1 MSKNTIRKIAKKI
14 KTDSGKLSLILQPI
28 PTRMLDRKITR
39 QNYRKILKRLEK
51 IDEELLE
58 GLVLILER
66 GAEGDPYKTRKQKDF
81 IVNIA
86 KEIKIQFVQTT
97 K

>member
-14 KTDSGKLSLILQPI
+14 KTDSDKLTLILQPI
-28 PTRMLDRKITR
+28 PTRMLDRKIKR
-39 QNYRKILKRLEK
+39 QNYRKILKRLGK

-58 GLVLILER
+58 ILVLILER
-66 GAEGDPYKTRKQKDF
+66 GVEGDPYKVRKQKDF
-81 IVNIA
+81 IANVV
-86 KEIKIQFVQTT
+86 KEIKIQFVQTI